1 MHVSITLSGLV
12 FQPVEAATTIM
23 GTTKGGWVYASQ
35 RPCYEA
41 KTPAFYAMEHPLTKD
56 DVFKAMGESDEDG
69 NSNPMEALTS
79 YDLSE
84 LAQTL
89 MGEAEFKAAVADLP
103 GSWDIRA
110 LTHAEWLAARDQ
122 GVLTLESGLTERL
135 ADGPAPNHRGAMM
148 DGRPRPNEV
157 LGPAATQTA
166 AIAVHP
172 RNATI
177 TAVASVPSDRPLPGV
192 VARLALVPVR
202 ETPPKRVPKNTDVWR
217 NVRSEAMWT
226 TVLGIVPSFLIP
238 VLRGMGDYA
247 TEGWVNLLF
256 GGLCAGFFTGAIWR
270 PRRPVLRY
278 DDVEPS
284 STSVSQ

>member
-1 MHVSITLSGLV
+1 MPVSIDLGGLV
-12 FQPVEAATTIM
+12 FQPIEAATTII

-41 KTPAFYAMEHPLTKD
+41 KTPAFFAMEHPLTRTN
-56 DVFKAMGESDEDG
+56 VARAMGKNDEEG
-69 NSNPMEALTS
+69 SSAPMDALTS

-84 LAQTL
+84 LAQAL
-89 MGEAEFKAAVADLP
+89 MQEDAFKDAVADLP
-103 GSWDIRA
+103 GSWDVRA

-122 GVLTLESGLTERL
+122 GVLKLDPGLTERL
-135 ADGPAPNHRGAMM
+135 ADGPASNHRGAMM

-157 LGPAATQTA
+157 LGPAASQTA

-172 RNATI
+172 RNAAI

-202 ETPPKRVPKNTDVWR
+202 ETPPKRVPNNTDVWR
-217 NVRSEAMWT
+217 NVRSEAVWT

-238 VLRGMGDYA
+238 ILRGMGDYA